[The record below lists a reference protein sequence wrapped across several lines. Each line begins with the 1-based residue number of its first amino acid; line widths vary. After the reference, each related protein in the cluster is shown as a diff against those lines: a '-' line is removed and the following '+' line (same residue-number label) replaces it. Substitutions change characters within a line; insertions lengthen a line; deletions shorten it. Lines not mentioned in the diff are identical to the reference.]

1 MAGVTRRAPLRVSSS
16 TRPNQAVVNLDAV
29 RFNTRAVLRSVQPA
43 AVLAAVKADA
53 YGHGAFEVAR
63 AAVDAGAIGAATGD
77 LDSALRLRQGG
88 LSGMIVVFP
97 GPVFT
102 IADLRAAASASVTL
116 TAHDAATAEYWSKS
130 CPAPLKVFMK
140 ISLGLERLG
149 AYPEEALSIAQQIR
163 SSACL
168 TLTGVLGHLHA
179 PIDASNAYVQWQL
192 DRFAAALDSLA
203 APGPLPVHRIV
214 AASSALR
221 RQADLRFDQ
230 RLTAVDPGSILLG
243 SAPPEHGSLSGVAP
257 ALERITTQLVQVRCV
272 SRAPHADDGPFPISP
287 GMRVGILPIGR
298 ADGMPSIGAGHVL
311 VGGRPARILRIWTE
325 HAAIDLTDM
334 PSAEPGQ
341 EAVLFGAQGSRTITV
356 SDVAAVNSDCN
367 STVDIGVSLRD
378 SVLRSYT
385 ATCIET
391 RHPTGSELRRRSHDG
406 SPAAG
411 PHAIRGIGRRT
422 RMLAARLGLG

>member
-1 MAGVTRRAPLRVSSS
+1 VAAVSGRAPRGVSS
-16 TRPNQAVVNLDAV
+16 TRPNEAVINLDAV

-53 YGHGAFEVAR
+53 YGHGAFEIAQ
-63 AAVDAGAIGAATGD
+63 AAVEAGAIGAATGD
-77 LDSALRLRQGG
+77 LESALRLRHGG

-102 IADLRAAASASVTL
+102 VADLRAAANASVTL
-116 TAHDAATAEYWSKS
+116 TAHDVATAEYWSQS
-130 CPAPLKVFMK
+130 CPAPLEVFMK

-149 AYPEEALSIAQQIR
+149 FYPEEAPSIALKIQ

-179 PIDASNAYVQWQL
+179 PIDASTEYVQWQL
-192 DRFAAALDSLA
+192 DRFAVALDSLA
-203 APGPLPVHRIV
+203 ASGRLPVHRIV

-243 SAPPEHGSLSGVAP
+243 SAPPAHGLLSEVTP
-257 ALERITTQLVQVRCV
+257 ALERIATQLVQVRGV
-272 SRAPHADDGPFPISP
+272 SRAYADDGPFPVSP
-287 GMRVGILPIGR
+287 GMYVGVLPIGR
-298 ADGMPSIGAGHVL
+298 ADGLPSIGAGHVL

-325 HAAIDLTDM
+325 HTAIDLTDL

-341 EAVLFGAQGSRTITV
+341 EAVLFGAQGDSTITIG
-356 SDVAAVNSDCN
+356 DVTAVNPDTN
-367 STVDIGVSLRD
+367 STVDIGVNLRH
-378 SVLRSYT
+378 SVLRCYT
-385 ATCIET
+385 ATRVET
-391 RHPTGSELRRRSHDG
+391 SDQRQ
-406 SPAAG
+406 
-411 PHAIRGIGRRT
+411 RT
-422 RMLAARLGLG
+422 KEEAP